1 VLDPGP
7 AQRFSKPAERSQL
20 SHLPP
25 AA

>member
-1 VLDPGP
+1 VLDHGP
-7 AQRFSKPAERSQL
+7 ALRVSKPAERSQL